1 MTPDERISEAEVLD
15 ELRLLSV
22 ALRSRQA
29 PPHVE
34 MELAAAFGRRQR
46 RRWRALAPL
55 AAAAVIVFAV
65 WNLLP
70 RPVEQPSTQV
80 ASTMEIA
87 TDYMPV
93 GFSRPLYPGE
103 FVQVVRIS
111 VPRLE
116 MVRFGLPV
124 FAERA
129 RDRVQADV
137 VLGEDGV
144 ARAIRFIQ

>member
-1 MTPDERISEAEVLD
+1 MNEAEVLD

-22 ALRSRQA
+22 ALRSRQT

-34 MELAAAFGRRQR
+34 KALAGAFVRRQKR
-46 RRWRALAPL
+46 QALAPL
-55 AAAAVIVFAV
+55 AAAAVIAFAV

-70 RPVEQPSTQV
+70 RPAELPPAEV
-80 ASTMEIA
+80 ASSMEIA

-93 GFSRPLYPGE
+93 GFIRPLYPGE

-124 FAERA
+124 FEGRA
-129 RDRVQADV
+129 RGRVQADV

-144 ARAIRFIQ
+144 ARAIRFIH